1 MASSGDII
9 NKRGRPATGKGTPV
23 LVRVQP
29 DLLADLD
36 AFIAGEPDPKPSRP
50 DAIRRLL
57 HDELVR
63 MGLRKP

>member
-1 MASSGDII
+1 MSQDRSWRPRGPLSADLSLAVDI
-9 NKRGRPATGKGTPV
+9 P
-23 LVRVQP
+23 P

-63 MGLRKP
+63 MGLRRP